1 MKLWMPSERK
11 LKNVDRYT
19 KEQSKKIAVRTCA
32 GQFENEDIFVDLIN
46 EKPIGC
52 DVTFTMVRPITSE
65 CVVAVGRRQFFSIA
79 QLFNDRLQLFN
90 WQMPLHHQFIV
101 TFEGGSMADIVFHL
115 AKSSHNSFILE
126 YVRWLGFRAMRS
138 PSSIAAMVSA
148 LGICEPSIIKG
159 MRFSRIT
166 VLMYTLMTDDA
177 ESPTSSQKCVKRS
190 LVCGSREIVMLAMVK
205 VPFFAVKTSEL
216 YANVA

>member
-1 MKLWMPSERK
+1 MPSERK

-32 GQFENEDIFVDLIN
+32 GQFENEDIFVNLIN
-46 EKPIGC
+46 EKPIGR
-52 DVTFTMVRPITSE
+52 DVTFTMICPIAGE
-65 CVVAVGRRQFFSIA
+65 RMVAVDGRQFFAIA
-79 QLFNDRLQLFN
+79 QLLNDRLQLFN
-90 WQMPLHHQFIV
+90 RQMPLHHQFIV
-101 TFEGGSMADIVFHL
+101 PLEGGSMADIVFHL
-115 AKSSHNSFILE
+115 AKSFHNSLRSE